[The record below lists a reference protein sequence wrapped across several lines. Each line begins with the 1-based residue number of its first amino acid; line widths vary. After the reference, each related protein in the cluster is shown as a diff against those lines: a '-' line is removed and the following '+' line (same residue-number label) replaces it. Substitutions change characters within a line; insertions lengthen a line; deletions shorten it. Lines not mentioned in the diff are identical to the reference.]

1 MSSKSPLDLSRLDPM
16 VWRVLSRGETHGP
29 YTRAQIQSYVRE
41 GRIGPGT
48 KVSAGTGEPF
58 LPASHIESLT
68 PLFDEI
74 IEKRKSEMSGLANFI
89 VILTSGSEDFDTLRA
104 EVARTLNPL
113 GNFSETVPGTF
124 ILRAHS
130 RVHEVRKRVS
140 GVVGHDTPLIVVE
153 AREGRLAW
161 QGLDIS
167 MDKRLR
173 GIWNAPL
180 SED

>member
-1 MSSKSPLDLSRLDPM
+1 MAANSPLDLSKLDPM

-29 YTRAQIQSYVRE
+29 YTRAQIEGYVRE

-48 KVSAGTGEPF
+48 KVSAGEGIPF
-58 LPASHIESLT
+58 LAASHIPALS

-74 IEKRKSEMSGLANFI
+74 LEQRKSAMAGLSNFI
-89 VILTSGSEDFDTLRA
+89 IILTPTDADFGDHRSA
-104 EVARTLNPL
+104 VSRELNAL
-113 GNFSETVPGTF
+113 GKFAETVPGAF

-130 RVHEVRKRVS
+130 RVHDVRKS
-140 GVVGHDTPLIVVE
+140 ITDKIGHDVPLIVVE
-153 AREGRLAW
+153 ARDGRLAW

-180 SED
+180 SQD